1 MQQSQNRRPAE
12 APEEY
17 EPLVPPAVLDP
28 TPPEDYE
35 EFLAFQQVGFRNMRE
50 QLAKRRKKK

>member
-1 MQQSQNRRPAE
+1 MQQSPNRRPAE

-17 EPLVPPAVLDP
+17 APLVPPAVLDP
-28 TPPEDYE
+28 TPPDDHED
-35 EFLAFQQVGFRNMRE
+35 FLVSQRMSFRSMRA